1 MWSWLSL
8 MFLMACS
15 KHKAEQSPLQ
25 EISFSPSLEEKF
37 CNTPDFLHHLH
48 RPTFCTG
55 VLLGGDVYV
64 THTPATDW
72 PIYKQNSLSE
82 VMLCLGNQ
90 VVHQC
95 QLLACKL
102 ALIGTTVWAA
112 KPQETSQWERQGT
125 WPTPRQLASP
135 TGLSLSQLLL
145 HAAAAACSLCWHLTL
160 ISVLSGQKEYSTPPG
175 WYTSRLHSFPRMS
188 YWFTSSLG

>member
-1 MWSWLSL
+1 
-8 MFLMACS
+8 MACS

-72 PIYKQNSLSE
+72 PIYKQNSLSNA
-82 VMLCLGNQ
+82 MLCLGKPSGLTVPALSLQ
-90 VVHQC
+90 AVSHGHC
-95 QLLACKL
+95 SMSSKAMRDQLISPQLVS
-102 ALIGTTVWAA
+102 LI
-112 KPQETSQWERQGT
+112 
-125 WPTPRQLASP
+125 ASP
-135 TGLSLSQLLL
+135 SC
-145 HAAAAACSLCWHLTL
+145 CSSCLQSVLTL
-160 ISVLSGQKEYSTPPG
+160 DSVVSGQKDYSTPPG
-175 WYTSRLHSFPRMS
+175 RYTS
-188 YWFTSSLG
+188 